1 MTPPPYTPA
10 SLSRRQLLQGLGAS
24 TALVAT
30 APLRAAQTSP
40 IAAFLTLLRQPDT
53 ARMFFGDTED
63 ASPKRL
69 QRTGDRWTTA
79 GAELRCTLSADALA
93 LTLHAPS
100 TPVRRLHL
108 RWQGI
113 IAEDTRVLGDAWE
126 RSYGD
131 LAWLPLQ
138 PERPLPWYCLLT
150 TAAGTHGF
158 GVRTGAA
165 AFCFWQA
172 DSAGLS
178 LWLDLRNGGCGT
190 QLGDRL
196 LSLAHIIQHQGTPTE
211 TPFTATQALCT
222 RMAPTKPLPTERG
235 GLSTRII
242 FGSNDW
248 YYAYGKNSPAGILR
262 DADLMRELAPA
273 SGPRPFTVI
282 DDGYQDPR
290 QFPDMA
296 ALAAQIASRDVI
308 PGLWIRPL
316 RAPAGTPATHLL
328 PIARFGPH
336 ATTEEGR
343 AFDPTVPEARAAA
356 IAVVRQACDWGY
368 RLIKHDFTTWELLG
382 QWGSAMAMAASPTRD
397 GWHFN
402 DRSRTNAEIITA
414 LYQDIRAAA
423 GDDRLVLGCNTVG
436 HLAAGLF
443 DAQRTGDD
451 VSGRTWERTRRM
463 GVNTLAFRLP
473 QHGRFFSVDADCVPI
488 TTAIPRNLTQQWLR
502 TVAAT
507 GTVLLVSPEP
517 GAVGPEQ
524 KQALREAFSTCAFQ
538 STAAPAEPIDW
549 LLSRTPEHWQSRT
562 APATYHWLN
571 PTEGASPFSV

>member
-1 MTPPPYTPA
+1 MTPPRRSVA
-10 SLSRRQLLQGLGAS
+10 SLNRRQLLQGLGAS
-24 TALVAT
+24 TALAAA

-40 IAAFLTLLRQPDT
+40 SAAFLTLLRQPDT
-53 ARMFFGDTED
+53 ARILFGDTED
-63 ASPKRL
+63 AAPKSL
-69 QRTGDRWTTA
+69 QRTGDRWTIP
-79 GAELRCTLSADALA
+79 GAELRCILSADDLA
-93 LTLHAPS
+93 LTLHAPG

-108 RWQGI
+108 RWQGS

-138 PERPLPWYCLLT
+138 PERPLPWYCLLA
-150 TAAGTHGF
+150 TATGAHGY
-158 GVRTGAA
+158 GVRTGASA
-165 AFCFWQA
+165 LCFWQA
-172 DSAGLS
+172 DPAGLS
-178 LWLDLRNGGCGT
+178 LWLDLRNGGCGVE
-190 QLGDRL
+190 LGDRRL
-196 LSLAHIIQHQGTPTE
+196 PLAHLVQHQGAPSE
-211 TPFTATQALCT
+211 SPFAATQALCT

-235 GLSTRII
+235 GLSTRTL

-248 YYAYGKNSPAGILR
+248 YYAYGRNSPAGILR

-282 DDGYQDPR
+282 DYGYQDPR

-296 ALAAQIASRDVI
+296 ALAAQIAGRQVI

-316 RAPAGTPATHLL
+316 RAPANTPAAHLL
-328 PIARFGPH
+328 PAARFGPH
-336 ATTEEGR
+336 AGPEQGR

-356 IAVVRQACDWGY
+356 LAVVRQACDWGY

-382 QWGSAMAMAASPTRD
+382 QWGSAMVASPTRD
-397 GWHFN
+397 GWHFH
-402 DRSRTNAEIITA
+402 DRSRTNAEILTA
-414 LYQDIRAAA
+414 LYQDIRATA
-423 GDDRLVLGCNTVG
+423 GDDRLILGCNTVG

-451 VSGRTWERTRRM
+451 VSGRAWERTRRM

-473 QHGRFFSVDADCVPI
+473 QHGRFFSVDADCVPL
-488 TTAIPRNLTQQWLR
+488 TSQIPWTLTQQWLR
-502 TVAAT
+502 AVAAT

-517 GAVGPEQ
+517 GSVGPEQ
-524 KQALREAFSTCAFQ
+524 KQALREAFATCATQ
-538 STAAPAEPIDW
+538 NIVAPAQPTDW

-562 APATYHWLN
+562 ATPATYRWLN
-571 PTEGASPFSV
+571 PSEGASPFSA